1 MPASNQQLDEA
12 IASALQFCD
21 NGGSGDQSCTP
32 LVTRLSREQG
42 MEGNELL
49 RQETWPMLAY
59 SSEIGDEIAQSPD
72 AVHYAQL
79 FGIVTTS
86 KMQSSATSAAFARC
100 AHPTQSGTTHT
111 DPQILFSVMRS

>member
-1 MPASNQQLDEA
+1 MAEA
-12 IASALQFCD
+12 AIKVAR
-21 NGGSGDQSCTP
+21 
-32 LVTRLSREQG
+32 RLSHACRANKGWRETSFFDKRLG
-42 MEGNELL
+42 
-49 RQETWPMLAY
+49 PMLAY
-59 SSEIGDEIAQSPD
+59 SSEIGAEIAQSPD